1 MVHIFVDFEMNQVS
15 WKDRGASGPIKNEI
29 IQIGAVKL
37 SEDYR
42 VLSVY
47 EAFVRPMYSTICPIC
62 TRLTGIVQTQVSAAR
77 TLPDAIEDFL
87 AWVNDAQAK
96 YYSWS
101 DNDSRQL
108 RQELRYKGVEE
119 ARITLF
125 DDWADFQKEYC
136 DVVGQSRMGLDIA
149 LSGAGLKQIGSKHSA
164 AADALSS
171 VQLLKLIRSPKY
183 FGEGRREN
191 IVRHTRRVRNEQ
203 QERRQAVRAKQAQRS
218 QPMKESKPK
227 AHS

>member
-62 TRLTGIVQTQVSAAR
+62 TRLTGIVQAQVDSAR
-77 TLPDAIEDFL
+77 TLPDAVEDFL
-87 AWVNDAQAK
+87 RWVGDVQAR

-108 RQELRYKGVEE
+108 RQELRYKGADE
-119 ARITLF
+119 AKITLF
-125 DDWADFQKEYC
+125 DNWTDFQKEYC
-136 DVVGQSRMGLDIA
+136 EEVEQSRMGLDIA

-191 IVRHTRRVRNEQ
+191 IVRHTRRVRDEQ
-203 QERRQAVRAKQAQRS
+203 QERRQAVRAKQAQKT
-218 QPMKESKPK
+218 QPVKEVKSK
-227 AHS
+227 AHT